1 MTTTLADRFCF
12 SLFLECIPQ
21 KCSVRSKLVRCCTYL
36 TSRSSPPSSCA
47 CRRRPSKLPQSSWL
61 PTSGCLGAA
70 MTSPGVVG
78 LVAAMVTPGEVG
90 ATWWRLCRQPA
101 VCLLALEAG
110 LGMGSLG
117 GNCPFVQEG
126 YCRYI
131 RHMQLQVQLRARNM
145 PSGGSGSG

>member
-1 MTTTLADRFCF
+1 
-12 SLFLECIPQ
+12 
-21 KCSVRSKLVRCCTYL
+21 
-36 TSRSSPPSSCA
+36 
-47 CRRRPSKLPQSSWL
+47 
-61 PTSGCLGAA
+61 
-70 MTSPGVVG
+70 MTSPGAAVG
-78 LVAAMVTPGEVG
+78 LVAAMVTPGAVG
-90 ATWWRLCRQPA
+90 ATWWRQSVLCRQTA

-110 LGMGSLG
+110 LGMGFLG